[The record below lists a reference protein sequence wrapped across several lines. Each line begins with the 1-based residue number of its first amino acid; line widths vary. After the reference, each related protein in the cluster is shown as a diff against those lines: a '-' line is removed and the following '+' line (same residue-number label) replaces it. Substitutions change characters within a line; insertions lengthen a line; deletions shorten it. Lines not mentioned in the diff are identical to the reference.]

1 MYVILKELLNN
12 SYIGTFV
19 FWDHQARSCIRQ
31 LLEGLDYLHHLSIIH
46 LDIKVCSQRSTLIV
60 VVSCKDFILQKESSK
75 MCTGTV
81 FHCFSLAERIAK
93 NIFSYSLL
101 SLITSSWQTPT
112 VIRSESVTSAMQW
125 CSHPTRLS
133 IANMAL
139 QNLLRQKLSI
149 RPLCQKHQTS
159 GKAPL
164 EIRVCLFCLNP
175 PTFF

>member
-1 MYVILKELLNN
+1 
-12 SYIGTFV
+12 
-19 FWDHQARSCIRQ
+19 
-31 LLEGLDYLHHLSIIH
+31 
-46 LDIKVCSQRSTLIV
+46 
-60 VVSCKDFILQKESSK
+60 

-81 FHCFSLAERIAK
+81 FHCFSDGRK
-93 NIFSYSLL
+93 NNKIYFSYSLL
-101 SLITSSWQTPT
+101 SLITSSLRTPT

-133 IANMAL
+133 IANMAH

-159 GKAPL
+159 GRAPL

-175 PTFF
+175 LPFSNHLLCFPRPVGVIAYLW